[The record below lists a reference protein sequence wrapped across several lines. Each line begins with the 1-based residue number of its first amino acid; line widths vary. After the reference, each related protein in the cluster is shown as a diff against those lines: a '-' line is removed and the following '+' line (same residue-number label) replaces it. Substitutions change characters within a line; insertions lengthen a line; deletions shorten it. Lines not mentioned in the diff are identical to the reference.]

1 MNKKTNKLAK
11 VIITLLVI
19 IVSIIGLSYY
29 SQNENLENKISY
41 EISNIP
47 EYNGEIYIE
56 INNNIPENNVLEEYN
71 LYEKKKIFLDNKS
84 WKGNDFAWITD
95 EKSVCISEHGDGGP
109 YAIFETDLPP
119 NVKVGEVYEKIN
131 GKYVYNA
138 EVTKELNRITN

>member
-56 INNNIPENNVLEEYN
+56 INNNVPEFSNEDFNIEEDYYSELQN
-71 LYEKKKIFLDNKS
+71 GKVRN
-84 WKGNDFAWITD
+84 GND
-95 EKSVCISEHGDGGP
+95 K
-109 YAIFETDLPP
+109 
-119 NVKVGEVYEKIN
+119 N
-131 GKYVYNA
+131 
-138 EVTKELNRITN
+138 